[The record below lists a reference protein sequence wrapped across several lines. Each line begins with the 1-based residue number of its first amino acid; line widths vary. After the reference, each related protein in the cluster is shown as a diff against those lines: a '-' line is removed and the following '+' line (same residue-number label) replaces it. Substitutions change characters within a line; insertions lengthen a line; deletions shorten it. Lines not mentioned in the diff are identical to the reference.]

1 MCWRRSSA
9 RIGLI
14 CCGSLFCALLL
25 AAAEKAD
32 DLLTQAQAAQRKGGL
47 GEALILATQA
57 IKADPTN
64 AQCYYVRGRL
74 YAEDREHAKAVADFD
89 QALAFEPRAAEIYQ
103 LRGLEQFKL
112 GRFKESCA
120 DFDKFLQFLPQKA
133 PYHWQRGISCYYAGR
148 YEDGRKQFELHQTVN
163 SNDAENAVWHFLCVA
178 RLAGMPKARAA
189 LLPIKDDPR
198 VPMMQIYAL
207 FAGRAKPDEVLTAAK
222 AAASA
227 SDLDRQLF
235 YAHLYLGLFYDLSG
249 NVKLARKHL
258 TQAQEYKVDDY
269 MGEVA
274 RVHAE
279 LLQKSARH

>member
-1 MCWRRSSA
+1 MRLFCWRRSSA

-89 QALAFEPRAAEIYQ
+89 QALTFEPRAPEIYQ

-112 GRFKESCA
+112 GRFQESCA
-120 DFDKFLQFLPQKA
+120 DFDKFLQFIPQLWQQLRMRPHQRLLIHRLPRLSRR
-133 PYHWQRGISCYYAGR
+133 PHI
-148 YEDGRKQFELHQTVN
+148 LHQPPN
-163 SNDAENAVWHFLCVA
+163 
-178 RLAGMPKARAA
+178 
-189 LLPIKDDPR
+189 
-198 VPMMQIYAL
+198 
-207 FAGRAKPDEVLTAAK
+207 
-222 AAASA
+222 
-227 SDLDRQLF
+227 
-235 YAHLYLGLFYDLSG
+235 
-249 NVKLARKHL
+249 
-258 TQAQEYKVDDY
+258 
-269 MGEVA
+269 
-274 RVHAE
+274 
-279 LLQKSARH
+279 